1 MAYGNNRAAKQ
12 ARAHFQLAGGSSIK
26 FRHPYLAGQID
37 TDGAVD
43 EIDISAC
50 CKLEGRFFEANQNQD
65 SAKQVV
71 LVDGSVVTISNKLL
85 NGTITMPVVKTTGL
99 VATGDFIAA
108 LQLIRTLG
116 DSVGGL
122 LYKTDYVNGK
132 AITKLFYGVTPQR
145 VPDDV
150 SEGNDVAVYNI
161 QLLYA
166 GWIEAVST
174 STSENKKRIWAVGN
188 QQGLEAYFSPYVTQ
202 NASTGDT
209 AVVVVFQCEDV
220 TFVVAVDVVRLTQG
234 FQVLADGVH
243 RVSRAGV
250 VEQQVVVRDVLVL
263 PSGEDEGLVLP
274 VLPNPLADRVSG
286 TGVVEQQVLVVALD
300 FVVVVG
306 VVVDAV
312 TVGGRDV
319 A

>member
-174 STSENKKRIWAVGN
+174 STAENKKRIWAVGN

-202 NASTGDT
+202 NASTGENPLSTLNSGIPEGKLEDQIDTTNYNTQESKNEQKVMTGTWKSGST
-209 AVVVVFQCEDV
+209 AVVSDA
-220 TFVVAVDVVRLTQG
+220 TPLKKPVA
-234 FQVLADGVH
+234 
-243 RVSRAGV
+243 
-250 VEQQVVVRDVLVL
+250 
-263 PSGEDEGLVLP
+263 PSE
-274 VLPNPLADRVSG
+274 N
-286 TGVVEQQVLVVALD
+286 TGATAKENSAN
-300 FVVVVG
+300 
-306 VVVDAV
+306 
-312 TVGGRDV
+312 TPSEP
-319 A
+319 

>member
-43 EIDISAC
+43 EIDISSC

-65 SAKQVV
+65 SAKQVI
-71 LVDGSVVTISNKLL
+71 LVDGSVATISNRLL
-85 NGTITMPVVKTTGL
+85 NGTITMPVVRTTGL

-202 NASTGDT
+202 NASTGENPLSAFNSGIPEGKLEDQIDT
-209 AVVVVFQCEDV
+209 TNYNTQDSVNEKKIMEGTWKSGSKAVVSGA
-220 TFVVAVDVVRLTQG
+220 TPLKKPVATSGNTGATAGDSA
-234 FQVLADGVH
+234 ADT
-243 RVSRAGV
+243 
-250 VEQQVVVRDVLVL
+250 
-263 PSGEDEGLVLP
+263 PSEY
-274 VLPNPLADRVSG
+274 
-286 TGVVEQQVLVVALD
+286 
-300 FVVVVG
+300 
-306 VVVDAV
+306 
-312 TVGGRDV
+312 
-319 A
+319 

>member
-150 SEGNDVAVYNI
+150 SEGNDVAVFNV

-166 GWIEAVST
+166 GWIEAISDTVT
-174 STSENKKRIWAVGN
+174 ENKKRIWAVGT
-188 QQGLEAYFSPYVTQ
+188 QEGLEAYFSPYATQ
-202 NASTGDT
+202 NADGNSGTKSDPLSIDNNGMPDSTLADSLAEESNYNTGDGT
-209 AVVVVFQCEDV
+209 TEAKVRDGSW
-220 TFVVAVDVVRLTQG
+220 ANGKVVR
-234 FQVLADGVH
+234 
-243 RVSRAGV
+243 
-250 VEQQVVVRDVLVL
+250 E
-263 PSGEDEGLVLP
+263 PSP
-274 VLPNPLADRVSG
+274 I
-286 TGVVEQQVLVVALD
+286 TK
-300 FVVVVG
+300 
-306 VVVDAV
+306 
-312 TVGGRDV
+312 
-319 A
+319 

>member
-174 STSENKKRIWAVGN
+174 STAENKKRIWAVGN

-202 NASTGDT
+202 NASTGENPLSTLNSGIPEGKLEDQIDTTNYNTQDSVNEAKVMAGTWKSGST
-209 AVVVVFQCEDV
+209 AVVSEA
-220 TFVVAVDVVRLTQG
+220 TPLKKPVAEAENTG
-234 FQVLADGVH
+234 EKAKESAADTPK
-243 RVSRAGV
+243 
-250 VEQQVVVRDVLVL
+250 E
-263 PSGEDEGLVLP
+263 
-274 VLPNPLADRVSG
+274 
-286 TGVVEQQVLVVALD
+286 
-300 FVVVVG
+300 
-306 VVVDAV
+306 
-312 TVGGRDV
+312 
-319 A
+319 

>member
-26 FRHPYLAGQID
+26 FRHPYLAGQLD

-50 CKLEGRFFEANQNQD
+50 CKLEGRFFEANQNVD

-116 DSVGGL
+116 DSLGGL

-202 NASTGDT
+202 NASTGENPLTTLNSGIPEGKLEDQVDT
-209 AVVVVFQCEDV
+209 TNYNTQSSVNEKKVMAGTWKSGSDAVVSEA
-220 TFVVAVDVVRLTQG
+220 TPIKKPVAGSGNTGETAGDSA
-234 FQVLADGVH
+234 ADT
-243 RVSRAGV
+243 
-250 VEQQVVVRDVLVL
+250 
-263 PSGEDEGLVLP
+263 PSGY
-274 VLPNPLADRVSG
+274 
-286 TGVVEQQVLVVALD
+286 
-300 FVVVVG
+300 
-306 VVVDAV
+306 
-312 TVGGRDV
+312 
-319 A
+319 

>member
-202 NASTGDT
+202 NASTGESELTALNSGIPDGKLEDQIDT
-209 AVVVVFQCEDV
+209 TNYNTQDSVNELKVMAGTWKSGSVAVVSGATALKKTVV
-220 TFVVAVDVVRLTQG
+220 
-234 FQVLADGVH
+234 
-243 RVSRAGV
+243 
-250 VEQQVVVRDVLVL
+250 
-263 PSGEDEGLVLP
+263 PSGNTGEKAKESA
-274 VLPNPLADRVSG
+274 ADTPKG
-286 TGVVEQQVLVVALD
+286 
-300 FVVVVG
+300 
-306 VVVDAV
+306 
-312 TVGGRDV
+312 
-319 A
+319 

>member
-37 TDGAVD
+37 TDGAID

-188 QQGLEAYFSPYVTQ
+188 QQGLEAYFSPYITQ
-202 NASTGDT
+202 NASTGESELTTLNSGIPESKLEDQIDT
-209 AVVVVFQCEDV
+209 TNYNTQDSTKEQMVMAGTWKSGSVAVVSGATALKKTVV
-220 TFVVAVDVVRLTQG
+220 
-234 FQVLADGVH
+234 
-243 RVSRAGV
+243 
-250 VEQQVVVRDVLVL
+250 
-263 PSGEDEGLVLP
+263 PSGNAGAAAKE
-274 VLPNPLADRVSG
+274 NAAD
-286 TGVVEQQVLVVALD
+286 TPKE
-300 FVVVVG
+300 
-306 VVVDAV
+306 
-312 TVGGRDV
+312 
-319 A
+319 

>member
-12 ARAHFQLAGGSSIK
+12 ARAHFQIAGGSRIK
-26 FRHPYLAGQID
+26 FRHPYLAGQLD

-71 LVDGSVVTISNKLL
+71 MVDGSVVTISNKLL

-174 STSENKKRIWAVGN
+174 STSENKTRLWAVGN

-202 NASTGDT
+202 KASTGESPLSTLNSGIPEGKLEDQIDT
-209 AVVVVFQCEDV
+209 TNYD
-220 TFVVAVDVVRLTQG
+220 TQNG
-234 FQVLADGVH
+234 TNEAKVLDG
-243 RVSRAGV
+243 SWK
-250 VEQQVVVRDVLVL
+250 
-263 PSGEDEGLVLP
+263 
-274 VLPNPLADRVSG
+274 SG
-286 TGVVEQQVLVVALD
+286 TSSVVSDASPLQQEVNASSNS
-300 FVVVVG
+300 G
-306 VVVDAV
+306 QAEPNN
-312 TVGGRDV
+312 TNP
-319 A
+319 

>member
-202 NASTGDT
+202 NASTGESELTALNSGIPDGKLEDQIDT
-209 AVVVVFQCEDV
+209 TNYNTQDSTNEKKVMAGTWKSGSVAVVSEA
-220 TFVVAVDVVRLTQG
+220 TALKKTVA
-234 FQVLADGVH
+234 
-243 RVSRAGV
+243 
-250 VEQQVVVRDVLVL
+250 
-263 PSGEDEGLVLP
+263 PSGNAGAAAKENAAETP
-274 VLPNPLADRVSG
+274 SG
-286 TGVVEQQVLVVALD
+286 Y
-300 FVVVVG
+300 
-306 VVVDAV
+306 
-312 TVGGRDV
+312 
-319 A
+319 

>member
-12 ARAHFQLAGGSSIK
+12 ARAHFQIAGGSIIK
-26 FRHPYLAGQID
+26 FRHPYLAGQLD

-71 LVDGSVVTISNKLL
+71 MVDGSVVTISNKLL
-85 NGTITMPVVKTTGL
+85 NGTITMPVLKTTGL

-108 LQLIRTLG
+108 LQLICTLG

-122 LYKTDYVNGK
+122 LYKTDFVNGR

-145 VPDDV
+145 VPADV
-150 SEGNDVAVYNI
+150 SEGNDVAVYNV

-202 NASTGDT
+202 NASTGESPLSTLNSGIPEGKLEDQIDT
-209 AVVVVFQCEDV
+209 ANYNTQSSVNEKKVMAG
-220 TFVVAVDVVRLTQG
+220 TWKSGSAAV
-234 FQVLADGVH
+234 
-243 RVSRAGV
+243 
-250 VEQQVVVRDVLVL
+250 
-263 PSGEDEGLVLP
+263 
-274 VLPNPLADRVSG
+274 VSG
-286 TGVVEQQVLVVALD
+286 ATPLTKTVAASGNAGATAKD
-300 FVVVVG
+300 NAA
-306 VVVDAV
+306 DIP
-312 TVGGRDV
+312 GGD
-319 A
+319 

>member
-202 NASTGDT
+202 NASTGENPLSTLNSGIPESKLEDQIDT
-209 AVVVVFQCEDV
+209 SNYNTQDSKNEKKVMDGTWKSGSNAVVSGA
-220 TFVVAVDVVRLTQG
+220 TALKKPVAVSGNTG
-234 FQVLADGVH
+234 EKAKENAADTPK
-243 RVSRAGV
+243 
-250 VEQQVVVRDVLVL
+250 E
-263 PSGEDEGLVLP
+263 
-274 VLPNPLADRVSG
+274 
-286 TGVVEQQVLVVALD
+286 
-300 FVVVVG
+300 
-306 VVVDAV
+306 
-312 TVGGRDV
+312 
-319 A
+319 

>member
-43 EIDISAC
+43 EIDISSC

-65 SAKQVV
+65 SAKQVI
-71 LVDGSVVTISNKLL
+71 LVDGSVATISNRLL
-85 NGTITMPVVKTTGL
+85 NGTITMPVVRTTGL

-202 NASTGDT
+202 NASTGENPLSTLNSGIPEGKLEDQIDT
-209 AVVVVFQCEDV
+209 TNYNTQDSVNEAKVMAGTWKSGSNAVVSGA
-220 TFVVAVDVVRLTQG
+220 TPLKKPVAGSENTGATAGDSA
-234 FQVLADGVH
+234 ADTPIGY
-243 RVSRAGV
+243 
-250 VEQQVVVRDVLVL
+250 
-263 PSGEDEGLVLP
+263 
-274 VLPNPLADRVSG
+274 
-286 TGVVEQQVLVVALD
+286 
-300 FVVVVG
+300 
-306 VVVDAV
+306 
-312 TVGGRDV
+312 
-319 A
+319 

>member
-202 NASTGDT
+202 NASTGENPLSSLNSGIPESKLEDQIDTTNYNTQDSVNEAKVMDGTWKSGST
-209 AVVVVFQCEDV
+209 AVVSEA
-220 TFVVAVDVVRLTQG
+220 TSLKKPVAEAENTG
-234 FQVLADGVH
+234 A
-243 RVSRAGV
+243 AAK
-250 VEQQVVVRDVLVL
+250 ENAAET
-263 PSGEDEGLVLP
+263 PSGD
-274 VLPNPLADRVSG
+274 
-286 TGVVEQQVLVVALD
+286 
-300 FVVVVG
+300 
-306 VVVDAV
+306 
-312 TVGGRDV
+312 
-319 A
+319 